1 MTLRKILAQNMPPE
15 MVELYHVV
23 EYSDTPEDMAGS
35 LASFK
40 KNGAVAQTTS
50 RCNWGQSNGFFVWTN
65 KEKAFEH
72 SEFQGGLSHL
82 MLIFK
87 MPKAEVKYPDWS
99 IDFEAVS
106 VGPFLKR
113 HEEEVKNL
121 GKIECTHYDMWGED
135 PLDDVISV
143 QSISDED
150 GSIKVVSQK
159 RGEIVL
165 EQRRDLGEIEAIFMK
180 MVETSPQF
188 LTEYN
193 TAMQKLM
200 QPGRKGALK
209 YQGKNPLPI
218 SAASIIEH
226 VYSNHESSCKEIPIY
241 ESQNKEQVCPF
252 LLGAKEINRIRNA
265 TKKGMGHI

>member
-1 MTLRKILAQNMPPE
+1 MALRENLEQNTTPE

-23 EYSDTPEDMAGS
+23 EYSETPEEMAKS

-40 KNGAVAQTTS
+40 KNGAVAQSTS

-65 KEKAFEH
+65 KEKAFKH
-72 SEFQGGLSHL
+72 SNWGLSHL
-82 MLIFK
+82 MVIVK
-87 MPKAEVKYPDWS
+87 TPKSEVKYPDWS
-99 IDFEAVS
+99 IDFEAIN

-113 HEEEVKNL
+113 HEEEVRNL
-121 GKIECTHYDMWGED
+121 GEIECTHYNMWGED
-135 PLDDVISV
+135 PLDDKISV

-165 EQRRDLGEIEAIFMK
+165 EQNQDLGEIEAIFMK
-180 MVETSPQF
+180 MVETSPQI

-200 QPGRKGALK
+200 QPGCKGALK

-226 VYSNHESSCKEIPIY
+226 VYSNHESSYKEIPIY
-241 ESQNKEQVCPF
+241 DAQNKEQVCPF

>member
-1 MTLRKILAQNMPPE
+1 MTLKKSLEQNTTPE

-23 EYSDTPEDMAGS
+23 EYSDTLEDMSGS
-35 LASFK
+35 LASFMDK
-40 KNGAVAQTTS
+40 GAVAQTTS

-72 SEFQGGLSHL
+72 AGFQGGSSHL

-87 MPKAEVKYPDWS
+87 IPKSEVKYPDWS

-121 GKIECTHYDMWGED
+121 GKIGCTHYDMWGEN
-135 PLDDVISV
+135 PMDDVISV

-188 LTEYN
+188 LTKYN
-193 TAMQKLM
+193 TAMNKLM

-209 YQGKNPLPI
+209 YQGKNPLLI
-218 SAASIIEH
+218 SAASIIER
-226 VYSNHESSCKEIPIY
+226 VYSNYERSYKEIPIY

-252 LLGAKEINRIRNA
+252 LLGGKEINRIRNN
-265 TKKGMGHI
+265 TKKQRGGI